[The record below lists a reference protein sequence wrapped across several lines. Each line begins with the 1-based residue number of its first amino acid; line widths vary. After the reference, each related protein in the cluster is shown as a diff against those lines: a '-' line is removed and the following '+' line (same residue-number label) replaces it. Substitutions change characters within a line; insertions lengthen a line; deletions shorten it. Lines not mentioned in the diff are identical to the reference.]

1 MLLGKGLVKFLE
13 DETEY
18 KQSIINLIAKIIRFY
33 KGAITYSQLLDMPI
47 SELEMV
53 INAMN
58 NIITEENK
66 QLQQNNR

>member
-1 MLLGKGLVKFLE
+1 MLLAKGLVKFLE

-33 KGAITYSQLLDMPI
+33 KGAITYSQLLDMSI

-66 QLQQNNR
+66 QLQNR

>member
-33 KGAITYSQLLDMPI
+33 KGAITYSQLLDMSI
-47 SELEMV
+47 SELEMI

-66 QLQQNNR
+66 QLQNR

>member
-33 KGAITYSQLLDMPI
+33 KGAITYSQLLDMSI

-66 QLQQNNR
+66 QLQNR